1 LRPCLF
7 VCLLLALCPAAS
19 RGAAPTFY
27 RDVLPILQQR
37 CQSCHRPGEIGPMP
51 LVTWEQTRPWAKA
64 IREAVVLKKMP
75 PWFADPRFGEFAN
88 DPSLQPAE
96 VAMIDQWVAAGA
108 PAGTKAE
115 APPPVAWPSGS
126 NLPGATVRTRM
137 PQAFRIAAGATV
149 PYQSFVLPA
158 EFTRDAWASAI
169 EIRPSDRSVV
179 HHAVLYVR
187 ERGATWLDKPPA
199 SADVLAVYTPGAPV
213 TTCPDGM
220 AKKIP
225 AGASL
230 VLQMHYTSKK
240 TAASDQTAVALVT
253 SASVPRSRVLTL
265 QMDNTRLRIPPGERE
280 YRASAAGTLQ
290 RDAVLLGM
298 FPHMHLRGT
307 GFAYQIAG
315 TRPGEI
321 ETLLQVNN
329 YDFHWQLYYRL
340 KTPRTLR
347 AGTRLIVSATYD
359 NSARNPRN
367 PDPDAEVTWGEQS
380 EEEMLVGFFDV
391 AVPPEVG
398 KEAFLAR

>member
-1 LRPCLF
+1 
-7 VCLLLALCPAAS
+7 
-19 RGAAPTFY
+19 
-27 RDVLPILQQR
+27 
-37 CQSCHRPGEIGPMP
+37 MP
-51 LVTWEQTRPWAKA
+51 LVTWEQARPWAKA

-88 DPSLQPAE
+88 DPSLQPAQ
-96 VAMIDQWVAAGA
+96 VAMLEQWVAAGA

-126 NLPGATVRTRM
+126 NLPEATVRTRM
-137 PQAFRIAAGATV
+137 TQAFRIGAGATV

-220 AKKIP
+220 AKKIR

-253 SASVPRSRVLTL
+253 SATVPRSRVLTL

-307 GFAYQIAG
+307 GFTYQIAG
-315 TRPGEI
+315 KRPGEI

-340 KTPRTLR
+340 KTPRMLK